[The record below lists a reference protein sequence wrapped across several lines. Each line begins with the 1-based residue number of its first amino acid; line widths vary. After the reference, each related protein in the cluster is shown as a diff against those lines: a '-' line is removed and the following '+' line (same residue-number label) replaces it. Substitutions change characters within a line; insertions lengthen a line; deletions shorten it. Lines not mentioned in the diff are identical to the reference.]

1 MAATAR
7 KFELEPPMHEQTVLE
22 ANVKHLQEDVT
33 GLKADFKRM
42 DTKID
47 AIGASVTE
55 HRLETE
61 RSFGKLREEMKDSIA
76 AVRGE
81 LKDSIAAV
89 RGELKDSIAAVRGEL
104 KDSIATL
111 RVETKESIAQVRSE
125 VAELR
130 NDMTAS
136 FGALRVEMRDSFA
149 KFRSSNISH
158 LAWMVS
164 TMIAATG
171 VAFTV
176 AKFFATP

>member
-1 MAATAR
+1 
-7 KFELEPPMHEQTVLE
+7 MHEQTVLE

-47 AIGASVTE
+47 AIGASLTE

-61 RSFGKLREEMKDSIA
+61 RSFGKLREEMKDS
-76 AVRGE
+76 
-81 LKDSIAAV
+81 LAAV